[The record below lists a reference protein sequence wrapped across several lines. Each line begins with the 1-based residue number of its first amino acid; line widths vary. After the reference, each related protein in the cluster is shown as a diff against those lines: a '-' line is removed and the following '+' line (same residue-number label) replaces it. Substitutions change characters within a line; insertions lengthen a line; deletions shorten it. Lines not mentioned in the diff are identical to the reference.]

1 MKYLPV
7 LAIFCAIPATTASS
21 GETIKYRYDV
31 HGRLIRVERA
41 GTVNNGVTANY
52 EYDRANNRTRYRVA
66 GSVSPPPP

>member
-1 MKYLPV
+1 MKYLPA
-7 LAIFCAIPATTASS
+7 LAIFCTILTTPASS

-41 GTVNNGVTANY
+41 GTINNGVTASY
-52 EYDRANNRTRYRVA
+52 EYDRTNNRTRYRLT